1 LKRERPVKTEEEQR
15 AEQDQLFKS
24 ARDAALKLEQD
35 KNPTPAKKGPS
46 SITRP
51 ESSTPKT
58 IPSSIPVDPNSSS
71 QIADKQVDIPKPKKK
86 AVKKVDANIKKD
98 DEDIRDYSHLY
109 SNFYDIFVGHQVD

>member
-1 LKRERPVKTEEEQR
+1 MKRERPVKTEGEQR
-15 AEQDQLFKS
+15 AEQDQLFKG

-35 KNPTPAKKGPS
+35 KNPAKKGPS

-51 ESSTPKT
+51 ESSTPKS

-71 QIADKQVDIPKPKKK
+71 QIAEKQVDIAKPKKK
-86 AVKKVDANIKKD
+86 AVKKVDVKKD